1 MIDETMTDSKNNDNG
16 KWILLDEIPIDR
28 LVLGRLDPKT
38 GKIIAELVLGRLD
51 PKTGKIIAEIVYRY
65 EAPSLLP
72 DPRKNASNGAC

>member
-38 GKIIAELVLGRLD
+38 GKIIAE
-51 PKTGKIIAEIVYRY
+51 IVYRY